1 VAAERSI
8 GVTEGRRLAAVVLDA
23 SLALVCGLVAGVA
36 VIAGGGQDRAFW
48 VAVLAGVVAG
58 SFANQVLL
66 TLAFRGSVGK
76 LLAGLR
82 VVVAADG
89 RRAGFAR
96 IAGRWGAGFYWGLV
110 IVPLHVAA
118 NSDVAQ
124 ADLVG
129 LRVVRRGR
137 GR

>member
-1 VAAERSI
+1 
-8 GVTEGRRLAAVVLDA
+8 VVLDA
-23 SLALVCGLVAGVA
+23 LLALACGLVAGVA
-36 VIAGGGQDRAFW
+36 VIAAGDRVQFMGSQDKAFW
-48 VAVLAGVVAG
+48 LAALAGVIAG

-66 TLAFRGSVGK
+66 TFAFRGSVGK

-82 VVVAADG
+82 VVAAADG
-89 RRAGFAR
+89 RRAGPAR
-96 IAGRWGAGFYWGLV
+96 IVGRWAAGFYWGLV

-118 NSDVAQ
+118 NSDVEQ

-129 LRVVRRGR
+129 LRVVRRAR